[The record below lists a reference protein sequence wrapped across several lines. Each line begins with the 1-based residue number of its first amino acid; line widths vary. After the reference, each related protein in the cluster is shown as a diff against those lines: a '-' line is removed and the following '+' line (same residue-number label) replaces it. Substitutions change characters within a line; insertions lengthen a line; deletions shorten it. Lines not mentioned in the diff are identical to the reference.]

1 MGLRVSLTGRPSSFR
16 RTSANDRPEE
26 TLTCS
31 TAIVCDVTECCV
43 VACVMSAPASPA
55 VFKCG
60 EAAHLHMVTTSRRA
74 CRVPQATV
82 SQRRRRVAVRAPTEL
97 GFAAA
102 FRATSARPQRRYAVE
117 QPTADGNETW
127 LTRFLAAAM
136 ARRSK
141 EAIRRASASTKPTF
155 TKNRDRLPRRMWCR
169 TTASPQ
175 PASAGRAPSTD
186 APRGTKATA
195 YRNRAGR

>member
-1 MGLRVSLTGRPSSFR
+1 MGLRVSLIRRPSSFR

-43 VACVMSAPASPA
+43 GLRHVRSRFAA

-60 EAAHLHMVTTSRRA
+60 EAAHRHMVTTSRRA
-74 CRVPQATV
+74 CRVPQASV

-117 QPTADGNETW
+117 QPTADGNLAP
-127 LTRFLAAAM
+127 LTSSRQP
-136 ARRSK
+136 
-141 EAIRRASASTKPTF
+141 EVKPDGE
-155 TKNRDRLPRRMWCR
+155 NQ
-169 TTASPQ
+169 SVG
-175 PASAGRAPSTD
+175 SSRAPD
-186 APRGTKATA
+186 ARADPRCCCCLGH
-195 YRNRAGR
+195 RLVPRSL

>member
-1 MGLRVSLTGRPSSFR
+1 MGLRVSLIRRPSSFR

-43 VACVMSAPASPA
+43 GLRHVRSRFAA

-60 EAAHLHMVTTSRRA
+60 EAAHRHMVTTSRRA
-74 CRVPQATV
+74 CRVPQASV

-117 QPTADGNETW
+117 QPIGGRERDLVDEILRGGDGTPVEGSDP
-127 LTRFLAAAM
+127 
-136 ARRSK
+136 ARERAHPCIRIGHGRSVSQ
-141 EAIRRASASTKPTF
+141 II
-155 TKNRDRLPRRMWCR
+155 DDLVGV
-169 TTASPQ
+169 SPL
-175 PASAGRAPSTD
+175 G
-186 APRGTKATA
+186 
-195 YRNRAGR
+195 

>member
-1 MGLRVSLTGRPSSFR
+1 MGLRVSLIRRPSSFR

-43 VACVMSAPASPA
+43 GLRHVRSRFAA

-60 EAAHLHMVTTSRRA
+60 EAAHRHMVTTSRRA
-74 CRVPQATV
+74 CRVRQATV

-102 FRATSARPQRRYAVE
+102 FWATSARPQRRYAVE

-141 EAIRRASASTKPTF
+141 EAIRRASA
-155 TKNRDRLPRRMWCR
+155 R
-169 TTASPQ
+169 THAFS
-175 PASAGRAPSTD
+175 S
-186 APRGTKATA
+186 ATA
-195 YRNRAGR
+195 ARHRRSSTIYVGVSPLGWIERFCAAAKLRS